1 VLKQIAE
8 MMGAPMSEW
17 DGMAIFEGESYAKI
31 FEVSSFDFR
40 FHRDF

>member
-31 FEVSSFDFR
+31 FEVSSFDLRSQKEF
-40 FHRDF
+40 